1 MFYKCLFQL
10 GITDFK
16 HSKRTVPN
24 KFIMKI
30 TITSILSAFL
40 LLSCTFADTPSSS
53 NSVTP
58 ETNSKPQDLSKYST
72 AYFAS
77 GCFWCVEGV
86 YEATKGVVEVISGYS
101 GGTEKNPTYELVSTG
116 RTRHAEVVKVYYDST
131 VVSYETLLKVFFSSH
146 NPTTVDSQGPDT
158 GPQYRSMIFYQNEK
172 EKTMANNY
180 IKQLLKDKVY
190 PKIVTEVVPLT
201 VFYEAEI
208 YHQNYEKNNPNNPY
222 VRGVSK
228 PRIEKF
234 KQNNPDLIKP

>member
-1 MFYKCLFQL
+1 
-10 GITDFK
+10 
-16 HSKRTVPN
+16 
-24 KFIMKI
+24 MKI
-30 TITSILSAFL
+30 TLSSISFVFL
-40 LLSCTFADTPSSS
+40 LLSCNFS
-53 NSVTP
+53 NSTEIRKSDSAVVNTT
-58 ETNSKPQDLSKYST
+58 ESQNTTKDLSKYST

-86 YEATKGVVEVISGYS
+86 YEATKGVEEVVSGYS
-101 GGTEKNPTYELVSTG
+101 GGTEKNPTYQLVSSG

-131 VVSYETLLKVFFSSH
+131 IVSFETLLKVFFNSH

-158 GPQYRSMIFYQNEK
+158 GPQYRSMIFYQNEM
-172 EKTMANNY
+172 EKSLANSY

-190 PKIVTEVVPLT
+190 PKIVTEVVPLD

-208 YHQNYEKNNPNNPY
+208 YHQNFEKNNPNNSY

-234 KQNNPDLIKP
+234 KQGNPELIKP